1 MKKVAI
7 IMGSDSDLPVLKPA
21 VKMLAEL
28 EIPFDV
34 RVMSAHRTPAE
45 AADFARN
52 ARAVQGTLLALE
64 NLATKIDWG
73 RYYLAA
79 RKSYDQYYL
88 ETVGIPCGKIFSI
101 HNRGVDLV
109 RLTIGKFNAVL

>member
-1 MKKVAI
+1 M
-7 IMGSDSDLPVLKPA
+7 PRPTKPKAPAPATGRCSRAEQIQA
-21 VKMLAEL
+21 V
-28 EIPFDV
+28 
-34 RVMSAHRTPAE
+34 
-45 AADFARN
+45 ARN

-64 NLATKIDWG
+64 NLAAKIDWG